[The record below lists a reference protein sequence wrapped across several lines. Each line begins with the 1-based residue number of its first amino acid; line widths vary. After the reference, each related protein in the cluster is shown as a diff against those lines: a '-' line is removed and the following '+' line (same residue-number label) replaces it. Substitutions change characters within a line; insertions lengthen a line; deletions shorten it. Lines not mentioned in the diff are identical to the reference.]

1 LITRK
6 NNALQAYLS
15 KRFRKLLS
23 GDPNGIPPWLEAV
36 AEGEEA
42 GYFLPSD
49 APWVVH
55 ADFGTL
61 VGGIRALLMQA
72 LHPGSLTGV
81 KNHSRYESDPLGRL
95 AGTIRWL
102 TVTTFGS
109 KTAVMNEASRVNRL
123 HDRVVG
129 EYKKG
134 TGEVVGYRAA
144 DKDLLLWVHIAF
156 MESFLIAH
164 QMYSHREI
172 PKGKLGSGVDNYVSQ
187 WSVSVSPLG
196 LERCPMSEK
205 ELEAEIQKF
214 CTDGLLVKTPDTKKV
229 IEFIKNPPLPASAKP
244 IYGLLFDAAV
254 VSLRPEFREL
264 LGLTAKPKWIIQP
277 VTRFTLRFMRL
288 AIGPESPIEDGA
300 KKRLMRIGAWAS
312 A

>member
-1 LITRK
+1 LTSKK
-6 NNALQAYLS
+6 NNAVQEFLS
-15 KRFRKLLS
+15 KKFRKLLS
-23 GDPNGIPPWLEAV
+23 GDPKGIPPWLEVV
-36 AEGEEA
+36 AAGEEG

-109 KTAVMNEASRVNRL
+109 KTAVQNEANRVNKLHSRVS
-123 HDRVVG
+123 G
-129 EYKKG
+129 EYTKG
-134 TGEVVGYRAA
+134 TGEKVPYQAA

-156 MESFLIAH
+156 MESFLVAH
-164 QMYSHREI
+164 QMYSWKAI
-172 PKGKLGSGVDNYVSQ
+172 PQGIFETGADNYVSQ
-187 WSVSVSPLG
+187 WSVSVAPLG
-196 LERCPMSEK
+196 LTKCPMSES
-205 ELEAEIQKF
+205 ELESEIDNF
-214 CTDGLLVKTPDTKKV
+214 YRSGLLVSTADTKRV
-229 IEFIKNPPLPASAKP
+229 IEFIKNPPLPGVARLV
-244 IYGLLFDAAV
+244 YGLLFDAAV
-254 VSLRPEFREL
+254 LSLRPEFRTL
-264 LGLTAKPKWIIQP
+264 LGLSAKPAWLIRP
-277 VTRFTLRFMRL
+277 ATRWTLRLMRS

-300 KKRLMRIGAWAS
+300 KARLRRIGAIS
-312 A
+312 